1 MKNKVELEKVIK
13 GLEDKSDNLDSAI
26 SLVNSATRDIKYN
39 DVPSDIYLKVQGY
52 AEEYGIKED
61 DLEWKIKEVREC
73 VNKLE
78 SAIYDLVEPFEDKKR
93 DIDNEKDEAEWDLE
107 ELLAENICHKGAFFC
122 IMDT

>member
-52 AEEYGIKED
+52 AEEYGIIED

-78 SAIYDLVEPFEDKKR
+78 SAIYDLVEPFEDLKR
-93 DIDNEKDEAEWDLE
+93 SVDNDKDEAEWDLE
-107 ELLAENICHKGAFFC
+107 ELLAENI
-122 IMDT
+122 

>member
-13 GLEDKSDNLDSAI
+13 GLADKSDNLDSAI

-107 ELLAENICHKGAFFC
+107 ELLAENI
-122 IMDT
+122 

>member
-52 AEEYGIKED
+52 AEEYGIEED

-107 ELLAENICHKGAFFC
+107 ELLAENI
-122 IMDT
+122 

>member
-1 MKNKVELEKVIK
+1 MKNKVALEKVIK

-107 ELLAENICHKGAFFC
+107 ELLAENI
-122 IMDT
+122 

>member
-61 DLEWKIKEVREC
+61 DLEWKIIEVREC

-107 ELLAENICHKGAFFC
+107 ELLAENI
-122 IMDT
+122 